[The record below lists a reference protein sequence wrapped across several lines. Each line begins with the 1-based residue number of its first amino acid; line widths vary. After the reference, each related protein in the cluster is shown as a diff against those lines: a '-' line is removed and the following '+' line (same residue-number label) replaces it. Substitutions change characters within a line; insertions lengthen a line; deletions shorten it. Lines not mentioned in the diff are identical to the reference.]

1 MKEGASWHTLA
12 AALLPAF
19 DPFFPMPSHSAASAG
34 PVTPAGTLSAPRPAS
49 GPPPAPPSGAAPGAH
64 AGNAPKPP
72 GRHGRAPTLSMAAW
86 RQFLEVALPYW
97 RGDRKKTAWALMA
110 VLIALMLLET
120 QLAVLLIDK
129 SGEMTSALAARD
141 SDRFWDAV
149 QLCLLVL
156 AFAVPVYVFYYYVR
170 DAFSN
175 HWRRWL
181 THRFLD
187 GYLGGR
193 RYYELGYG
201 SGIDNP
207 DQRIS
212 EDINSFTGRSVHFML
227 ILLGSL
233 MQLVAFSAVLWSIS
247 RVLVAFLAVYA
258 VLGTFVA
265 LYVFGAPLIKLNFWQ
280 LRREADFRFGLM
292 RLRENAE
299 SIAFYRGEAQERAQ
313 IDLRFEDV
321 FTNYARMIKK
331 QRSLNL
337 FQRSF
342 SQLTV
347 VLPSVILANSVLTG
361 ELEVGRAIQA
371 AGAFAAVLGAVALIV
386 DNFESLSRFVAG
398 IDRLHA
404 LSKLVLGPD
413 GMPVQ
418 ARTGRA
424 AGKSRHA
431 PSVPSRP
438 PAKPAPGSAAGT
450 GAMASSLAAGLP
462 GAAAVHTGTPPGMA
476 APAKPTT
483 QIALRE
489 GTRLCMEGVTL
500 YTPQFGRL
508 LVRDLSLALEP
519 GEALLITG
527 PSGCGKSSLLRAIA
541 GLWRSGAGTIEHPP
555 HARMFFLPQRPY
567 MQHESL
573 RSQIIYPSR
582 STTLD
587 DAALAQLLDQVQ
599 LSTLLER
606 VGGLDAVEDWEKL
619 LSVGEQQRLA
629 FARVLVHR
637 PAMVILDEATSALD
651 SANEAALYQRLRAS
665 GATLVSIAHRSAV
678 LAHHTHVLQLHGGGG
693 WQLHAA
699 EGFDF
704 NAAQEAAPLQGSTG
718 EVTA

>member
-1 MKEGASWHTLA
+1 
-12 AALLPAF
+12 
-19 DPFFPMPSHSAASAG
+19 
-34 PVTPAGTLSAPRPAS
+34 
-49 GPPPAPPSGAAPGAH
+49 
-64 AGNAPKPP
+64 
-72 GRHGRAPTLSMAAW
+72 MAAW

-141 SDRFWDAV
+141 SDRFWNAV

-321 FTNYARMIKK
+321 FTNYARLIKK

-347 VLPSVILANSVLTG
+347 VLPSVILASSVLNG

-424 AGKSRHA
+424 AGKARHA
-431 PSVPSRP
+431 PS
-438 PAKPAPGSAAGT
+438 APAPATPEPGGTAGP
-450 GAMASSLAAGLP
+450 GAMASPLAAGLP
-462 GAAAVHTGTPPGMA
+462 GAAAVDTGIPPGMA
-476 APAKPTT
+476 APTVPDKPAQPAKPTKPTT

-508 LVRDLSLALEP
+508 LVRDLRLALEP

-567 MQHESL
+567 MQRESL

-587 DAALAQLLDQVQ
+587 DAALAQILQDVHLGN
-599 LSTLLER
+599 LLER

-651 SANEAALYQRLRAS
+651 SANEAALYQRLRES

-678 LAHHTHVLQLHGGGG
+678 LAHHTHVLQLHGGGS

-704 NAAQEAAPLQGSTG
+704 NAAQEAAPPQGSAG
-718 EVTA
+718 EGMA